1 MPSAAVVA
9 GKTPNTKEEGFT
21 PPKFA
26 SSRAPATKKDGG
38 RGRDQRE
45 DGGVVGREKM
55 KVNGERGKAGVWMR
69 EGRLGFGCEEVR
81 RKFFVYVYFFYNC
94 ICVFFSIFILLP

>member
-1 MPSAAVVA
+1 MPSAAVLA

-38 RGRDQRE
+38 RGGDQRE

-81 RKFFVYVYFFYNC
+81 RKFFVYVYFF
-94 ICVFFSIFILLP
+94 L